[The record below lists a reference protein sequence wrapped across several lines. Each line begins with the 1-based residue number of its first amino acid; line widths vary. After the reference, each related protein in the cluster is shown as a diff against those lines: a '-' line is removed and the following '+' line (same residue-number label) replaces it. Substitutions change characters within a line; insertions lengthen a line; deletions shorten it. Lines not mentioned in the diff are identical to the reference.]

1 MQLASKFCISVYK
14 RWKLDFHERIK
25 IKERDK
31 ETIHVHNST
40 KGAKIVEPRGY
51 GFKEF
56 CNSLV

>member
-40 KGAKIVEPRGY
+40 KGAKLLNQGDMDLKNFVIV
-51 GFKEF
+51 
-56 CNSLV
+56 